1 MSARARGGLA
11 TALLAL
17 AVVAAPRSPAAA
29 AGKPLTPVALRCDWM
44 VGPLGVDSSPP
55 RLSWQLQGDGG
66 RGRRQTARQILVSAS
81 RERLQADRGEVWDS
95 GRVESDEQLHVPY
108 GGRRLRSAEQLFWK
122 VKVWD
127 GQGRA
132 SDWSAPA
139 RWTMGV
145 LEPADWK
152 GRWITDAQLLRWSER
167 LLPDRPEATV
177 KPASAPRDNPHAND
191 TLLLRRRFDV
201 RAGLRRAL
209 ANVCGLG
216 HYEMTVNGARV
227 GDGLLTP
234 GWTMYDKACLYD
246 TYDLTS
252 SLRVGANAVGL
263 MLGSGMYSVQEGRY
277 FKFLSPFR
285 PLTALAQI
293 RLEYEDGEVDVVGT
307 DGQWRVA
314 PGPIVFSNVYGGEDH
329 DARREPEG
337 WDRPGFDD
345 ASWAAAVV
353 SDAPGRVLRGAS
365 HSSPAF
371 RTYETFAPVK
381 VRPLGPG
388 VAVYD
393 FGQNASMMPRLR
405 VRGPAGARVKM
416 IPAELL
422 KADGS
427 VDRTSAGGGDS
438 WWSYTL
444 AGRAEG
450 EDWFPRFFYHGSRY
464 LQVERSSPFGTTL
477 PEVERLESVVV
488 HSDSPPAGEF
498 ASSSELF
505 NRIRGLI
512 RWAQR
517 SNLAHV
523 ITDCPHRE
531 RLGWLEQYH
540 LNGPALRYETDLTRL
555 FTKTF
560 LDMADAQQP
569 SGLVPDIAPEYIVFE
584 KGFRDSPEWGSAIVL
599 AAWQHYVWTGDD
611 APLRRN
617 YEAMKRYVGYLAS
630 RAKDDILDHGLGD
643 WYDLGPGE
651 PGESQLT
658 PIALTATAIAF
669 EDNQTLS
676 KIARRLGHDDD
687 AGRYA
692 DAAARIKRAFNRRF
706 VDASRSVYA
715 TGSQTAQAMPLVLG
729 LVPEEHRSGV
739 LDALVRDVRGHRG
752 PTAGDVGYRYVL
764 RALADGGR
772 SDVIFE
778 MNNQSERPGYGYQLA
793 RGATSLTEAWD
804 ANPRSSQN
812 HFMLGQ
818 IIEWFYGDLAGLAPD
833 PAFPGFKRVRIR
845 PQPVAGIDW
854 ARAAHASPR
863 GRISV
868 EWRRDKRAFVLDV
881 DLPPNTSAEVWMPAA
896 DAGSVRE
903 GGRPIGRAPGVRF
916 LRQDGGRAVFAV
928 DSGRYAFTS
937 PITAERREGTLR

>member
-1 MSARARGGLA
+1 
-11 TALLAL
+11 
-17 AVVAAPRSPAAA
+17 
-29 AGKPLTPVALRCDWM
+29 
-44 VGPLGVDSSPP
+44 
-55 RLSWQLQGDGG
+55 
-66 RGRRQTARQILVSAS
+66 
-81 RERLQADRGEVWDS
+81 
-95 GRVESDEQLHVPY
+95 
-108 GGRRLRSAEQLFWK
+108 
-122 VKVWD
+122 
-127 GQGRA
+127 
-132 SDWSAPA
+132 
-139 RWTMGV
+139 
-145 LEPADWK
+145 
-152 GRWITDAQLLRWSER
+152 
-167 LLPDRPEATV
+167 
-177 KPASAPRDNPHAND
+177 
-191 TLLLRRRFDV
+191 V

-209 ANVCGLG
+209 ANVSGLG

-234 GWTMYDKACLYD
+234 GWTSYDKSCLYD
-246 TYDLTS
+246 TYDLTP
-252 SLRVGANAVGL
+252 SLRAGANAVGL

-277 FKFLSPFR
+277 WKFLSPFR

-293 RLEYEDGEVDVVGT
+293 RLEYEDGAVDFVGT

-314 PGPIVFSNVYGGEDH
+314 PGPIVFSNVYGGEDY
-329 DARREPEG
+329 DARRHPEG
-337 WDRPGFDD
+337 WDQPGFDD

-353 SDAPGRVLRGAS
+353 SDAPSRVLRGAS

-371 RTYETFAPVK
+371 RTFETFAPVQ
-381 VRPLGPG
+381 VRALGPG

-405 VRGPAGARVKM
+405 VRGPAGAQVKM

-464 LQVERSSPFGTTL
+464 LQVERSAPPGAAL

-488 HSDSPPAGEF
+488 HSDSPSAGEF

-505 NRIRGLI
+505 NRIRGLV

-555 FTKTF
+555 FAKTF

-569 SGLVPDIAPEYIVFE
+569 SGLVPDIAPEYVVFE
-584 KGFRDSPEWGSAIVL
+584 KGFRDSPEWGSAIIM

-611 APLRRN
+611 TPLRRN
-617 YEAMKRYVGYLAS
+617 YEAMKRYASYLAG
-630 RAKDDILDHGLGD
+630 RAKDDIVDHGLGD

-651 PGESQLT
+651 PGQSQLT
-658 PIALTATAIAF
+658 PIALTATAITF
-669 EDNQTLS
+669 EDNQALS

-687 AGRYA
+687 AARYA
-692 DAAARIKRAFNRRF
+692 DAADRIKSAFNRRF
-706 VDASRSVYA
+706 LDTSRSLYA

-729 LVPEEHRSGV
+729 LVPEEHRSRV
-739 LDALVRDVRGHRG
+739 LDALVRDVRSHRG

-818 IIEWFYGDLAGLAPD
+818 ITEWLYGDLAGLAPD
-833 PAFPGFKRVRIR
+833 PAFPGFERVRIR
-845 PQPVAGIDW
+845 PQPVTGIEW

-863 GRISV
+863 GRIAV
-868 EWRRDKRAFVLDV
+868 QWRRDKGAFALDV

-896 DAGSVRE
+896 EAGSVRE

-928 DSGRYAFTS
+928 DSGRYAFSS
-937 PITAERREGTLR
+937 PLEVHR